1 MGVVY
6 LAEDT
11 RLDRRVAIKFP
22 PPDFFGD
29 SVAERRFEQEA
40 KAAAALSHP
49 HICTVHDVGQHE
61 GRPYL
66 VMEFLH
72 GQTLKHRLMESERLT
87 IEEIL
92 DLGIQIAS
100 GLEQAH
106 ARGIVHRDIK
116 PANIFVTADGY
127 AKILDFGL
135 AKRIA
140 EEPAADPNTKTAIV
154 RESLTDPGTV
164 LGTVAYMSP
173 EQVRAEVLDARSDL
187 FSFGIVLYEMATGQL
202 PFQGN
207 FGGCGDERD
216 PEPVSGAC
224 DGATFGASA

>member
-1 MGVVY
+1 MIGQTVSHYRIKKKLGGGGMGVVY

-11 RLDRRVAIKFP
+11 RLDRPVAIKFLP
-22 PPDFFGD
+22 PAFFGD

-40 KAAAALSHP
+40 KAAAALNHP

-72 GQTLKHRLMESERLT
+72 GQTLKHRLMQGEPLT

-106 ARGIVHRDIK
+106 GGPPVRRRVRGGHEGG
-116 PANIFVTADGY
+116 A
-127 AKILDFGL
+127 
-135 AKRIA
+135 
-140 EEPAADPNTKTAIV
+140 
-154 RESLTDPGTV
+154 
-164 LGTVAYMSP
+164 SP
-173 EQVRAEVLDARSDL
+173 
-187 FSFGIVLYEMATGQL
+187 
-202 PFQGN
+202 
-207 FGGCGDERD
+207 
-216 PEPVSGAC
+216 GAC
-224 DGATFGASA
+224 GSPACEAFPAVYSDSKSTTNDWEESTALLISRSSTE

>member
-11 RLDRRVAIKFP
+11 RLDRRVAIKFL

-116 PANIFVTADGY
+116 PANIFITVDDY